1 MVLRKLGYDVS
12 LFRSR
17 GGANE
22 NQVAVD
28 IAVSPHV
35 DLCLA
40 VPNGNRLA
48 MQDQSSVP
56 RWLQPTCGHIA
67 GALQS
72 VATKASLFVGDAILS
87 PGVKHVNV
95 YKVLVPM
102 FQESLVYHNIPLVSN
117 AVGIELDKDGVHWT
131 INSLPAV
138 LDIINRMALG
148 ATDTNTFNHLM
159 HLPLWHWR
167 LNGPF
172 ERHYPCCIICNK
184 DASNAHLGSKQH
196 REQANGALLGFDFP
210 DRDFYVSK
218 GFQFFTGQD
227 SAAVVDTSPTL
238 PADHPMWGEPTRVH
252 SSFCLCTSFTL
263 RQQDSK
269 WMSPKSSISHQ
280 CQVSIVMAA
289 GHETHNMEFTFL
301 ANGQARDGYG
311 ANDRPL
317 AFKSQAIGDGIEN
330 RNRMEWE
337 IYKNTPKLRQFLP
350 KVYGY
355 FEQNV
360 ANKTVSFLLVDKVRY
375 TFAELLIRVIEHSPS
390 AVSIN
395 LMLLCSERV
404 LDTLVL
410 AAKSGIQCHDW
421 HTGNIGF
428 IDKDCMCMKLID
440 WERNGMAIASL
451 SYSHR
456 IDKALIRFLHYL
468 PGPHTYSKVWRQ
480 LIPTKSTTAQT
491 NIAHW
496 STILTEMSVTLQSW
510 WNSWKDKAKMNQLP
524 SSDEMKSVF
533 QRCKSLAFDRLST
546 FSSQPSPSG
555 SSSSSANIA
564 NTEDS
569 LSRQFPGSEIYSPG
583 GETYFPTIDSN
594 ASILTRIPTVSRRIS
609 IPTLPR
615 VPNDVTVQIA
625 NAGYGLDSIPE
636 LSQLQRINDSRVQ
649 CHVCRQHTNCPKR
662 LEDSKLYKGPQCP
675 LVSCGSLACFQKLH
689 SMWLDLREDFSD
701 TKRVRSSEMQEHTE
715 ADDQPDT
722 SAYVILDPVD
732 HRHGPDM
739 RSDFRDTKR
748 LRSSEIHEHTVADDQ
763 PDTSEYVIL
772 DPVDHRQSPWTLL
785 EPADEYGNGLV
796 RHSDYGECSLVDP
809 VDENDT
815 GQERDWEYGDCADDV
830 AADHMAEIIQHVG
843 HQMDSFQK
851 DSDELPSTVEPR
863 RPEGV
868 PEDGLGDNGNAIID
882 VYERAIKSAP
892 PRLFGIRHH

>member
-48 MQDQSSVP
+48 MQDQVSVP
-56 RWLQPTCGHIA
+56 RWLRPTCGHIA

-117 AVGIELDKDGVHWT
+117 AVGIELDEDGVHWT

-148 ATDTNTFNHLM
+148 ATDTNTFSHLM

-167 LNGPF
+167 LNVPF

-196 REQANGALLGFDFP
+196 REQANGSLLGFDFP

-227 SAAVVDTSPTL
+227 SAAVVDTNPAL

-269 WMSPKSSISHQ
+269 WMSPKSSISQQ
-280 CQVSIVMAA
+280 CQISIVMAA
-289 GHETHNMEFTFL
+289 EHETHNMEFTFL

-337 IYKNTPKLRQFLP
+337 IYKNTPKLRQYLP

-375 TFAELLIRVIEHSPS
+375 TFAELLMRVIEHSPS

-468 PGPHTYSKVWRQ
+468 PGPHRYSKVWRE

-496 STILTEMSVTLQSW
+496 NTILTEMSDTLQSW

-594 ASILTRIPTVSRRIS
+594 ASILTRIPTVSSRIS

-615 VPNDVTVQIA
+615 VPNDVTMQIA

-636 LSQLQRINDSRVQ
+636 LSQLQRINDSR
-649 CHVCRQHTNCPKR
+649 
-662 LEDSKLYKGPQCP
+662 ED
-675 LVSCGSLACFQKLH
+675 F
-689 SMWLDLREDFSD
+689 REDFRD
-701 TKRVRSSEMQEHTE
+701 TKRLRSSEMHEHTK

-732 HRHGPDM
+732 HR
-739 RSDFRDTKR
+739 
-748 LRSSEIHEHTVADDQ
+748 
-763 PDTSEYVIL
+763 
-772 DPVDHRQSPWTLL
+772 QSPWPLL
-785 EPADEYGNGLV
+785 EPDDEYDNGLA

-815 GQERDWEYGDCADDV
+815 GQERDWNYGECADDF
-830 AADHMAEIIQHVG
+830 AADHMAEIVQHVG

-882 VYERAIKSAP
+882 VYERVSSIKSAP

>member
-117 AVGIELDKDGVHWT
+117 AVGIELDEDGVHWT

-148 ATDTNTFNHLM
+148 ATDTNTFSHLM

-184 DASNAHLGSKQH
+184 DASNEHLGSKQH

-269 WMSPKSSISHQ
+269 WMSPKSSISQQ
-280 CQVSIVMAA
+280 CQISIVMAA

-337 IYKNTPKLRQFLP
+337 IYKNTPKLRQYLP

-468 PGPHTYSKVWRQ
+468 PGPHRYSKVWRE

-496 STILTEMSVTLQSW
+496 NTILTEMSDTLQSW

-594 ASILTRIPTVSRRIS
+594 ASISRGY
-609 IPTLPR
+609 PR
-615 VPNDVTVQIA
+615 FLHAFRYPHCRV
-625 NAGYGLDSIPE
+625 YLMM
-636 LSQLQRINDSRVQ
+636 SR
-649 CHVCRQHTNCPKR
+649 CR
-662 LEDSKLYKGPQCP
+662 
-675 LVSCGSLACFQKLH
+675 
-689 SMWLDLREDFSD
+689 
-701 TKRVRSSEMQEHTE
+701 
-715 ADDQPDT
+715 
-722 SAYVILDPVD
+722 
-732 HRHGPDM
+732 
-739 RSDFRDTKR
+739 
-748 LRSSEIHEHTVADDQ
+748 
-763 PDTSEYVIL
+763 
-772 DPVDHRQSPWTLL
+772 
-785 EPADEYGNGLV
+785 
-796 RHSDYGECSLVDP
+796 
-809 VDENDT
+809 
-815 GQERDWEYGDCADDV
+815 
-830 AADHMAEIIQHVG
+830 
-843 HQMDSFQK
+843 
-851 DSDELPSTVEPR
+851 
-863 RPEGV
+863 
-868 PEDGLGDNGNAIID
+868 
-882 VYERAIKSAP
+882 
-892 PRLFGIRHH
+892 

>member
-48 MQDQSSVP
+48 MQDQVSVP
-56 RWLQPTCGHIA
+56 RWLRPTCGHIA

-87 PGVKHVNV
+87 PGVKHGNV

-102 FQESLVYHNIPLVSN
+102 FQERLVYHNIPLVSN
-117 AVGIELDKDGVHWT
+117 AVGIELDEDGVHWT

-148 ATDTNTFNHLM
+148 ATDTNTFSHLM

-167 LNGPF
+167 LNGPMQ
-172 ERHYPCCIICNK
+172 RHYPCCTICNK
-184 DASNAHLGSKQH
+184 DASNEHLGSKQH

-210 DRDFYVSK
+210 DCDLYMSK

-252 SSFCLCTSFTL
+252 SRFCLCTSFTL

-269 WMSPKSSISHQ
+269 WMSPKSSISQQ
-280 CQVSIVMAA
+280 CQISIVMAA

-330 RNRMEWE
+330 RNILEWE
-337 IYKNTPKLRQFLP
+337 IYKNTPKLREYLP

-355 FEQNV
+355 FEQDV
-360 ANKTVSFLLVDKVRY
+360 ANTTVSFLLVDKVRY
-375 TFAELLIRVIEHSPS
+375 TFAELTYRVIEHFPS
-390 AVSIN
+390 EVKIS
-395 LMLLCSERV
+395 LMLLCCERV
-404 LDTLVL
+404 LDSLVL
-410 AAKSGIQCHDW
+410 AAQSGIKCHDW

-428 IDKDCMCMKLID
+428 IDKDVFCMKLVD
-440 WERNGMAIASL
+440 WEGNGMAIASL
-451 SYSHR
+451 SYCDR
-456 IDKALIRFLHYL
+456 IDKALNRFLHYL
-468 PGPHTYSKVWRQ
+468 PGPHKYSKPWRDFV
-480 LIPTKSTTAQT
+480 PTKSTEAQRH
-491 NIAHW
+491 IAHW
-496 STILTEMSVTLQSW
+496 KIILTEMSDTLQSW
-510 WNSWKDKAKMNQLP
+510 WNIWKAKAKMNQLP

-564 NTEDS
+564 NTEDL

-583 GETYFPTIDSN
+583 GETYFPTI
-594 ASILTRIPTVSRRIS
+594 ITRIPTVSSRVS
-609 IPTLPR
+609 TPTLPR

-625 NAGYGLDSIPE
+625 NAGYGLTPIPE
-636 LSQLQRINDSRVQ
+636 MSQLHSINDIRVR
-649 CHVCRQHTNCPKR
+649 CDVCGGHTNCPQR
-662 LEDSKLYKGPQCP
+662 LEDGKLYKGPACP
-675 LVSCGSLACFQKLH
+675 LVSCGSLECFQKLH
-689 SMWLDLREDFSD
+689 SKWLNIRE
-701 TKRVRSSEMQEHTE
+701 
-715 ADDQPDT
+715 
-722 SAYVILDPVD
+722 
-732 HRHGPDM
+732 
-739 RSDFRDTKR
+739 DFRDTKR
-748 LRSSEIHEHTVADDQ
+748 LRSSEIHEHTEADVQ
-763 PDTSEYVIL
+763 PDTSAYVIL
-772 DPVDHRQSPWTLL
+772 DPVDHRQSPWPLL
-785 EPADEYGNGLV
+785 EPDDENEGV
-796 RHSDYGECSLVDP
+796 RLWDYGDWSLVDP
-809 VDENDT
+809 VEENDT
-815 GQERDWEYGDCADDV
+815 GKERDWDYGECAGDV
-830 AADHMAEIIQHVG
+830 ASDRMADTFQHHL
-843 HQMDSFQK
+843 HQMDSYQK
-851 DSDELPSTVEPR
+851 DSAELPSTREPR

-868 PEDGLGDNGNAIID
+868 PEASLGDNGNAIID
-882 VYERAIKSAP
+882 VYERVSTVQSAP
-892 PRLFGIRHH
+892 SRLFGIRHH

>member
-48 MQDQSSVP
+48 MQDQSTVP

-67 GALQS
+67 GALHS

-196 REQANGALLGFDFP
+196 REQANGSLLGFDFP

-337 IYKNTPKLRQFLP
+337 IYKNTPKLRQYLP

-375 TFAELLIRVIEHSPS
+375 TFAELLMRVIEHSPS

-468 PGPHTYSKVWRQ
+468 PGPHRYSKVWRE

-496 STILTEMSVTLQSW
+496 NTILTEMSDTLQSW

-569 LSRQFPGSEIYSPG
+569 SSRQFPGSEIYSPG

-594 ASILTRIPTVSRRIS
+594 ASGFTQIPTVSSRIS

-615 VPNDVTVQIA
+615 VPNDVTMQTA

-636 LSQLQRINDSRVQ
+636 LSQLQRINDSR
-649 CHVCRQHTNCPKR
+649 
-662 LEDSKLYKGPQCP
+662 ED
-675 LVSCGSLACFQKLH
+675 F
-689 SMWLDLREDFSD
+689 REDFRD
-701 TKRVRSSEMQEHTE
+701 TKRLRSSEMHEHTK

-732 HRHGPDM
+732 HR
-739 RSDFRDTKR
+739 
-748 LRSSEIHEHTVADDQ
+748 
-763 PDTSEYVIL
+763 
-772 DPVDHRQSPWTLL
+772 QSPWPLL
-785 EPADEYGNGLV
+785 EPDDEYDNGLA

-815 GQERDWEYGDCADDV
+815 GQERDWNYGECADDY
-830 AADHMAEIIQHVG
+830 
-843 HQMDSFQK
+843 
-851 DSDELPSTVEPR
+851 
-863 RPEGV
+863 
-868 PEDGLGDNGNAIID
+868 LGDNGNAIID
-882 VYERAIKSAP
+882 VYERLSAIKSAP